1 MSDPGSDPVP
11 ESDRPPAEPTASP
24 QSDQARFNGADQGGS
39 STQWLTAEQAADRLG
54 VRPQTL
60 YSYVSRGL
68 LTSHPVPGVRAS
80 RYDRAEVELLADRSR
95 ARGPRRTGV
104 EVVVDTELTLLD
116 PAGRLYYRGW
126 DVTEAARTAT
136 YEQVADWLWTGRS
149 PEPGAAEWQARPEV
163 LIAVRRA
170 LSGLPTSVSVVDRMR
185 VATAVAAIA
194 DPLRHDLRPEAVAA
208 VGRSLVSTLVDSFGP
223 TARPG
228 SIAARLWPTLC
239 PRPPQPGELEV
250 INTALVLLADH
261 ELAASTLG
269 ARVAAS
275 TWADPYLVVQTGLG
289 VLGGPLHGGASRMVV
304 SLLSQAVGG
313 GRSPAEV
320 LGEQLRAGG
329 IPGLGHSV
337 YRGADPRAK
346 VLFSAVEKVAG
357 KTTAWAAIAQLLA
370 LVTERGLPFP
380 NVDMA
385 LGAATVCLRLEPD
398 AGEAIF
404 AVARIAGWLAHAIE
418 EYPHRLRYR
427 PRAVYL
433 GPPPRD

>member
-1 MSDPGSDPVP
+1 MLIESTFTDIESSILIHMSEP
-11 ESDRPPAEPTASP
+11 EAPTGPAV
-24 QSDQARFNGADQGGS
+24 
-39 STQWLTAEQAADRLG
+39 QWLSAEQAAERLG
-54 VRPQTL
+54 IRPQTL

-104 EVVVDTELTLLD
+104 DVVVDTELTLLD

-126 DVTEAARTAT
+126 DVAEAARTAT
-136 YEQVADWLWTGRS
+136 YEQVAEWLWTGEA
-149 PEPGAAEWQARPEV
+149 PESARADWQARPEV

-170 LSGLPTSVSVVDRMR
+170 LSGLPTTVGAVDRMR
-185 VATAVAAIA
+185 VATAVAATV

-223 TARPG
+223 SARPG
-228 SIAARLWPTLC
+228 SIAARLWPALC
-239 PRPPQPGELEV
+239 PRPPQPGEVEV

-289 VLGGPLHGGASRMVV
+289 VLGGPLHGGASRTVISV
-304 SLLSQAVGG
+304 LSQAVGG
-313 GRSPAEV
+313 GRSAAEV
-320 LGEQLRAGG
+320 LGESLRAGA

-346 VLFSAVEKVAG
+346 VLFSAVEKVAR
-357 KTTAWAAIAQLLA
+357 KTSAWATIAELLD
-370 LVTERGLPFP
+370 LVAERGLPYP